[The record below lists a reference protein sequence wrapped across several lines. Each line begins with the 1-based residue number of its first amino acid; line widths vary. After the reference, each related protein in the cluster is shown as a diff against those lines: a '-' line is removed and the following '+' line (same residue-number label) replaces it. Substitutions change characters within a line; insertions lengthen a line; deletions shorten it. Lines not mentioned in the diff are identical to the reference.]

1 MTSKKETNSS
11 KVAKPCL
18 LPVLTSSRLYRHL
31 EPSAQQR
38 SKYALTFAVCLAVDM
53 CYRLLSPE
61 NMVIMSLE
69 LDRRNIIETPS
80 A

>member
-1 MTSKKETNSS
+1 
-11 KVAKPCL
+11 
-18 LPVLTSSRLYRHL
+18 
-31 EPSAQQR
+31 
-38 SKYALTFAVCLAVDM
+38 VDM